1 MRIIADTNVLVR
13 VIVQDDPRQA
23 RSAQHT
29 LKQAETIVV
38 SLTSL
43 CELVWALRYHYDYP
57 RGDIAAAIRQLLT
70 IRNLEVDL
78 VGANAGLAMLEAG
91 GDFADGVI
99 AYDGL
104 LLGGETFVSF
114 DRKAVTLLKDLG
126 QSAHLLK

>member
-1 MRIIADTNVLVR
+1 MRIIADTSVLVR
-13 VIVQDDPRQA
+13 VIVQDNPRQA
-23 RSAQHT
+23 RTAQNA

-38 SLTSL
+38 SLVSL
-43 CELVWALRYHYDYP
+43 CELVWALRYHYDYA
-57 RGDIAAAIRQLLT
+57 RGDIAAAVRQLLT
-70 IRNLEVDL
+70 IRNLEIDL

-104 LLGGETFVSF
+104 RLGGETFVSF
-114 DRKAVTLLKDLG
+114 DRKAVTLLKDQG

>member
-1 MRIIADTNVLVR
+1 MRIIADTSVLVR
-13 VIVQDDPRQA
+13 VIVQDNPRQA
-23 RSAQHT
+23 RTAQNA

-38 SLTSL
+38 SLVSL

-57 RGDIAAAIRQLLT
+57 RADIAAAVRQLLT
-70 IRNLEVDL
+70 IRNLEIDL

-104 LLGGETFVSF
+104 RLGGETFVSF
-114 DRKAVTLLKDLG
+114 DRKAVTLLKDQG

>member
-1 MRIIADTNVLVR
+1 MRIIADTSVLVR
-13 VIVQDDPRQA
+13 VIVQDNPRQA
-23 RSAQHT
+23 RTAQNA

-38 SLTSL
+38 SLVSL
-43 CELVWALRYHYDYP
+43 CELVWALLYHYDSA
-57 RGDIAAAIRQLLT
+57 RGDIAAAVRQLLT
-70 IRNLEVDL
+70 IRNLEIDL

-104 LLGGETFVSF
+104 RLGGETFVSF
-114 DRKAVTLLKDLG
+114 DRKAVTLLKDQG